1 MKSIPKE
8 TLTTAV
14 IMTVIAIAATILVA
28 TIDVQPV
35 GIEGT
40 DLGFATMN
48 TGFFAR
54 FGQNDTF
61 YKISKIIGLLCF
73 ATGGG
78 FGLFFLIQLIQ
89 RKSLSKVD
97 RNLSVLI
104 LLYILTVSL
113 YLLFDKAL
121 IINYRPILRDKG
133 LESSFPSSH
142 AMFAWVIMVS
152 AVDQWNIYIKK
163 ENLKIVLVACSFLV
177 MLVVIIT
184 RLLSGVHWLTDI
196 IGGILIGDMLIAW
209 YRYAAS
215 RKQ

>member
-8 TLTTAV
+8 SLTTAV

-28 TIDVQPV
+28 TVDVQPV
-35 GIEGT
+35 GVEGT
-40 DLGFATMN
+40 NLGFATMN

-61 YKISKIIGLLCF
+61 YKISTIIGLICF

-78 FGLFFLIQLIQ
+78 FGLFFLLQLIR

-163 ENLKIVLVACSFLV
+163 ENLKIALVACSFLV

-184 RLLSGVHWLTDI
+184 RLLSGMHWLTDI
-196 IGGILIGDMLIAW
+196 VGGILIGDMLIAW

-215 RKQ
+215 QK